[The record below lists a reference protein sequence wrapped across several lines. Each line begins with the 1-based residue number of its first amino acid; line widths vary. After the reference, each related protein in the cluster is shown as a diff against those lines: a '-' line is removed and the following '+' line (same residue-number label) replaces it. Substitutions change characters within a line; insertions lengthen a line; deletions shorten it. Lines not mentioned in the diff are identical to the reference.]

1 MSLDLKRV
9 LGLASCFCL
18 MIGSLV
24 LGQEKRPLK
33 PEDVVDIRTAS
44 DVQISADG
52 RWVAFVVTE
61 PADPTKP
68 QKPRDTNI
76 WVVPADGSHPAR
88 SFAAS
93 PKSDTHPRWS
103 PDGRYLAFL
112 SDRGEPAG
120 EEKEAKN
127 QVYLMRTDGGEAEQL
142 TNLKGGVTDLRW
154 SRDGKMIAFTVLDP
168 DTEAEQKAHKEG
180 CDENFVDHHYKFAR
194 LWVLTL
200 TDREAEQVT
209 KQDLHIS
216 GFDWSADGAEL
227 TMSASS
233 TPRNDDTYWHARLV
247 VVRRLT
253 GEIVRS
259 LSEDF
264 AGDLRWSPDGQTIAF
279 QEYSPNRIASWL
291 AVVPAAGGPSR
302 PLLKDYAGT
311 VRDYEWEADSKHLV
325 AEFNQRTHDQ
335 FLRVDSS
342 DGSVTEMPAETAL
355 PASDFASSLDGRT
368 LAYARGAADSP
379 PDVWAYMTGG
389 TPGRLTGLNPQ
400 AKNWRLGAVKDI
412 SWKNQKD
419 GTTIYGVLV
428 TPPDFK
434 PGQAYPTI
442 VEVHGGPVW
451 AWWSG
456 WLGSWHEWAQLLAS
470 NGYVVL
476 LPNPRGSIGQGWKFT
491 EANRD
496 DWGGGDFR
504 DIMDGVDYLIAQKI
518 ADPNRLG
525 IGGWSYGGFMT
536 SWAVTHTNRFKAA
549 VVGAAVTNLFSFD
562 GTTDITPSF
571 LRYYFLDFPFTRRA
585 DYDQHSAMSF
595 LKNCKTPSLVL
606 HGEADERVPT
616 SQGWEFYNG
625 LRMLGVPAEMVTYP
639 REHHGFL
646 ERAHQVDVLTRLLA
660 WYDKYLKQ

>member
-1 MSLDLKRV
+1 MNLDLKRV
-9 LGLASCFCL
+9 LGLASCACL
-18 MIGSLV
+18 TIGSLV
-24 LGQEKRPLK
+24 LGQEKRALK
-33 PEDVVDIRTAS
+33 PEDVVDIRTVS

-68 QKPRDTNI
+68 QKARHTNI
-76 WVVPADGSHPAR
+76 WVVPADGSQPAR
-88 SFAAS
+88 PFAAS

-112 SDRGEPAG
+112 SDRGEPVG

-142 TNLKGGVTDLRW
+142 TSLKGEVTDLRW
-154 SRDGKMIAFTVLDP
+154 SRDGKMIAFTLLDP
-168 DTEAEQKAHKEG
+168 DTEAEQKAHKQG
-180 CDENFVDHHYKFAR
+180 YDENFVDHRYKFSR
-194 LWVLTL
+194 LWVVTL
-200 TDREAEQVT
+200 ADRKAEQVT
-209 KQDLHIS
+209 KQDLHINE
-216 GFDWSADGAEL
+216 FDWSADGAEL
-227 TMSASS
+227 AVSVSP
-233 TPRNDDTYWHARLV
+233 TPRKDDIYWHARLV

-253 GEIVRS
+253 GEIVRN

-264 AGDLRWSPDGQTIAF
+264 AGNVRWSPDGQTIAF

-291 AVVPAAGGPSR
+291 AVVPAAGGPTR
-302 PLLKDYAGT
+302 PLLKGYAGT
-311 VRDYEWEADSKHLV
+311 VRDFHWEADSKHLV

-342 DGSVTEMPAETAL
+342 DDSFTEIPAETAL
-355 PASDFASSLDGRT
+355 PGADFDSSFDGRT
-368 LAYARGAADSP
+368 VAYVRGTGDSP
-379 PDVWAYMTGG
+379 PDVWAYMAGG

-400 AKNWRLGAVKDI
+400 AKDWRLGALKEI

-442 VEVHGGPVW
+442 VEPHGGPQW

-456 WLGSWHEWAQLLAS
+456 WVGSWHEWAQLLAS

-476 LPNPRGSIGQGWKFT
+476 LPNPRGSTGQGWKFA

-496 DWGGGDFR
+496 DLGGGDFR
-504 DIMDGVDYLIAQKI
+504 DIMDGVDYLIGQKI

-525 IGGWSYGGFMT
+525 IGGWSYGGQMT
-536 SWAVTHTNRFKAA
+536 SWAVTQTNRFKAA
-549 VVGAAVTNLFSFD
+549 VAGAAVTNLFSFD

-571 LRYYFLDFPFTRRA
+571 LRYYFLDLPFARRA

-595 LKNCKTPSLVL
+595 LKNCKTPSLIL
-606 HGEADERVPT
+606 HGEMDERVPT

-639 REHHGFL
+639 REHHGFH
-646 ERAHQVDVLTRLLA
+646 ERAHQADMLARLLA